1 MIDARVS
8 GNYINI
14 NSASILD
21 AKKVFY
27 PMKYVL
33 EKRDI
38 VFDDDLAV
46 KIKLLPEDI
55 KFPATSK
62 LTDSGLLRDYKIEI
76 SINNQLPE
84 TIEKLES
91 LQNRKVLVVLYHPY
105 GKIIFGCNE
114 MPLEY
119 LFNDDNT
126 VNPQQDNGFTVTC
139 RGNAYF
145 LKVSL

>member
-1 MIDARVS
+1 MIDARISQDYKNFTSV
-8 GNYINI
+8 
-14 NSASILD
+14 SILD

-46 KIKLLPEDI
+46 EIKLLPEDL

-76 SINNQLPE
+76 SINNQLAE
-84 TIEKLES
+84 TIEQLES
-91 LQNRKVLVVLYHPY
+91 LQNRKVIVVLNHRY

>member
-8 GNYINI
+8 ENYKDITRV
-14 NSASILD
+14 SILD

-38 VFDDDLAV
+38 VFDDELAV
-46 KIKLLPEDI
+46 EIRLLPEDL
-55 KFPATSK
+55 KYPASSK
-62 LTDSGLLRDYKIEI
+62 MTDSGILRDYKIEI

-84 TIEKLES
+84 TVAKLEE
-91 LQNRKVLVVLYHPY
+91 LINRKVIVVLHHRW
-105 GKIIFGCNE
+105 GKIIIGCNE

-126 VNPQQDNGFTVTC
+126 VNPQQDNGFTVSC